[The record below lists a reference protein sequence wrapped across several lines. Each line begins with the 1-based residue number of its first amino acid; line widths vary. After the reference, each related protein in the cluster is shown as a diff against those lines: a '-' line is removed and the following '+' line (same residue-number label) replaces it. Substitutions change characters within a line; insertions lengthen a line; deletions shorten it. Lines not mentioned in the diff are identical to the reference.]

1 MINMIKADF
10 YRIVRSK
17 GIYIAFVII
26 LIMLG
31 LDIYMVE
38 AGSVGM
44 HIESP
49 GNTESGLDEM
59 SYEQIQDLSFSDYR
73 QIRLE
78 TKNSKLDREILA
90 NNLNL
95 YYAFIFAAALGI
107 AVDFSGS
114 CVKNT
119 LSSAIS
125 RKKYFLSKLVFVT
138 LCCLIMFFFNTYA
151 AYFANIVFNNRNLAS
166 DIGTVTK
173 ISLMQ
178 LPPMLAIISILTGF
192 AFAFKKTAAFN
203 TISIP
208 FIMLFQILLNLMGT
222 FFKIPAE
229 VFEYE
234 LQIMIIRLAMEPSTR
249 YILQS
254 YAVCAAI
261 IIVFTLIGWLS
272 FKKAEIR

>member
-31 LDIYMVE
+31 LDIYMVS
-38 AGSVGM
+38 AGNIGL

-49 GNTESGLDEM
+49 EKIESDLDAM
-59 SYEQIQDLSFSDYR
+59 SYDEVQDLSLSEYR
-73 QIRLE
+73 QILLE
-78 TKNSKLDREILA
+78 TKNSKLDREILG

-95 YYAFIFAAALGI
+95 YYSFIFAAALAI
-107 AVDFSGS
+107 AADFSGS

-151 AYFANIVFNNRNLAS
+151 VYFANIIFNNRNLAS

-192 AFAFKKTAAFN
+192 AFALKKTAAFN
-203 TISIP
+203 TVSIP
-208 FIMLFQILLNLMGT
+208 FIMLVQILLDLLGT
-222 FFKIPAE
+222 FFKIPAK

-234 LQIMIIRLAMEPSTR
+234 LQRMIINLAMEPSTKFV
-249 YILQS
+249 LQS

>member
-10 YRIVRSK
+10 YRIVRGT

-26 LIMLG
+26 LLMIG
-31 LDIYMVE
+31 LDIYTVE
-38 AGSVGM
+38 AGSLGM
-44 HIESP
+44 HIESQI
-49 GNTESGLDEM
+49 GAESGLDEM
-59 SYEQIQDLSFSDYR
+59 SYEEIQDLSISDYR
-73 QIRLE
+73 RIQLK

-90 NNLNL
+90 ENINL
-95 YYAFIFAAALGI
+95 YYTFIFAAALGI

-114 CVKNT
+114 CIKNT

-125 RKKYFLSKLVFVT
+125 RKKYFFSKLVFVT
-138 LCCLIMFFFNTYA
+138 LCCLILFFFNTYA

-178 LPPMLAIISILTGF
+178 LPPMLAIVSILTGF

-203 TISIP
+203 TVSIP
-208 FIMLFQILLNLMGT
+208 FILLAQMLLNLLGT

-234 LQIMIIRLAMEPSTR
+234 LQRMILRLAMEPSAK
-249 YILQS
+249 YIMQS
-254 YAVCAAI
+254 YAVCAVI
-261 IIVFTLIGWLS
+261 IIIFTLIGWFS
-272 FKKAEIR
+272 FKKSEIR

>member
-10 YRIVRSK
+10 YRIVRGT
-17 GIYIAFVII
+17 GIYIAFAII
-26 LIMLG
+26 LLMIG
-31 LDIYMVE
+31 LDIYTVA
-38 AGSVGM
+38 AGSMGL

-49 GNTESGLDEM
+49 EKIESDLDAM
-59 SYEQIQDLSFSDYR
+59 SYDEVQALSISEYR
-73 QIRLE
+73 QIQLE
-78 TKNSKLDREILA
+78 SRNAKLDIEILA
-90 NNLNL
+90 NNINL
-95 YYAFIFAAALGI
+95 YYVFIFAAALGI

-151 AYFANIVFNNRNLAS
+151 AYFANIIFNNRNLAS

-192 AFAFKKTAAFN
+192 AFALKKTAAFN
-203 TISIP
+203 TVSIP
-208 FIMLFQILLNLMGT
+208 FILLAQMLLNLMGT
-222 FFKIPAE
+222 FFKIPAK

-234 LQIMIIRLAMEPSTR
+234 LQRMIISLAMEPSTKFV
-249 YILQS
+249 LQS